1 MLTKDLFTQ
10 NRRELYENLQD
21 KSIAIF
27 FSGKAPHKSNDAY
40 YMFEVDRNFYYL
52 TGIQRE
58 DIVLMAIKYGNVV
71 EEYLFIEKFDPVLA
85 KWIGAR
91 ISAEEAMIVSGVE
104 NIMYVENFKSKLVQ
118 VLGSVAY
125 NVENVY
131 FDYSRYA
138 WDYSDKMSS
147 AFSTEL
153 LSKYPYLIKKD
164 ASKILTKLR
173 SIKKPAEIECMKKA
187 IDITKEGIESMMIH
201 SKPGM
206 PECEFEAY
214 FDFVLKCKGAG
225 HAFDTIAASGINGT
239 ILHYVANNKITEDNN
254 LILFDLGASVDNY
267 CADITRTFP
276 VNGRFTER
284 QRDVYNVVLHCNKE
298 IIHHMKP
305 GISVMD
311 LNKLAKDLLAQG
323 CKELGLIDNLEDVNK
338 YYYHSIGHSL
348 GLDTHDV
355 GDRNIILQPGV
366 VYTCEP
372 GLYIEE
378 EAIGIRIEDDIL
390 ITEDGNVNLSE
401 HIIKEVDEIEEFMNK

>member
-1 MLTKDLFTQ
+1 MLTKNFFTQ

-21 KSIAIF
+21 NSMAIF

-52 TGIQRE
+52 TGIARE
-58 DIVLMAIKYGNVV
+58 DIILVAIKYGDVV
-71 EEYLFIEKFDPVLA
+71 EEYLFIEKFDPILA
-85 KWIGAR
+85 KWVGAK
-91 ISAEEAMIVSGVE
+91 ISADEAKSISGIE
-104 NIMYVENFKSKLVQ
+104 NIMYVENIKSKLVQ
-118 VLGSVAY
+118 ILGSGAY

-153 LSKYPYLIKKD
+153 LSKYPYLIKKN

-173 SIKKPAEIECMKKA
+173 TIKKPEEVKCMKKA

-201 SKPGM
+201 AKPGM
-206 PECEFEAY
+206 AECEFEAH

-239 ILHYVANNKITEDNN
+239 ILHYVANNKITEDND
-254 LILFDLGASVDNY
+254 LILFDLGASADNY

-276 VNGRFTER
+276 VNGTFTER
-284 QRDVYNVVLHCNKE
+284 QKDVYNVVLHCNKE
-298 IIHHMKP
+298 IIRHMKP
-305 GISVMD
+305 GVSTVN

-323 CKELGLIDNLEDVNK
+323 CKELDLIDNLEDVSK
-338 YYYHSIGHSL
+338 YYYHSIGHPL

-355 GDRNIILQPGV
+355 GDRNIILQPGM

-372 GLYIEE
+372 GLYVEE

-390 ITEDGNVNLSE
+390 ITEDGNINLSE
-401 HIIKEVDEIEEFMNK
+401 HIIKEIDDIEAFMNK